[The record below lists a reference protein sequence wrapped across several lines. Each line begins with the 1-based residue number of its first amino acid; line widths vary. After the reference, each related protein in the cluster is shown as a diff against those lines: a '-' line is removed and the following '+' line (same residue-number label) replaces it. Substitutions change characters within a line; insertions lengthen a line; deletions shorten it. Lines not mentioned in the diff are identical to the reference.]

1 MSKTWKLAVA
11 PMQTYVRYLALISI
25 VTLALACGD
34 AIAPTGPLGS
44 SRVVVSPNPVTI
56 TVGETIN
63 MVAEPTGDAEGQAV
77 TWTTHHPAIA
87 TVDAVSGVVTGV
99 APGYA
104 AITATASGGA
114 SGSAAVTVGESN

>member
-1 MSKTWKLAVA
+1 MRTIWMLAVA
-11 PMQTYVRYLALISI
+11 PIQTYVRCLTLITV
-25 VTLALACGD
+25 VTLTLACSG

-44 SRVVVSPNPVTI
+44 SRVVVSPNPAAMK
-56 TVGETIN
+56 VGETIN
-63 MVAEPTGDAEGQAV
+63 MVAELSGDAEGQAV

-87 TVDAVSGVVTGV
+87 TVDAESGVVTGV

-104 AITATASGGA
+104 AITATVSDGA